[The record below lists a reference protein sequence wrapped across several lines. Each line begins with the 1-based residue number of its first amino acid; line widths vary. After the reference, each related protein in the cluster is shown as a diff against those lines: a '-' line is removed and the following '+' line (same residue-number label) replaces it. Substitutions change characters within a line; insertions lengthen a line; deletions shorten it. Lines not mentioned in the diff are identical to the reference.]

1 MNFTDLLSKL
11 SSRKFWA
18 MVAAVVVSVLALFH
32 YSEDTLVQ
40 ITSLVTSVGAI
51 ITYII
56 GESSIDKSNKKED
69 NSEQEK

>member
-1 MNFTDLLSKL
+1 
-11 SSRKFWA
+11 

>member
-1 MNFTDLLSKL
+1 MKFTDLLSKL

-18 MVAAVVVSVLALFH
+18 MVAAVVVSVLAMFH
-32 YSEDTLVQ
+32 YSEETLVQ